1 MMKAVLFDA
10 PGDAGAL
17 YLGEAPMPVVEDGEI
32 LVRVR
37 ATALNRADLLQR
49 RGAYPAPPGA
59 SPVLGLEIAGE
70 VVESGGGFTAGD
82 RVMGVV
88 SGGGYAEYAT
98 IPAGMAMPVPR
109 AFTYE
114 QAAAIP
120 EAFLTAYLNLF
131 SLGGLQQGETV
142 LIHAGASG
150 VGSAAIQLAREKGAV
165 IFCTAGTDAKCEF
178 CAGIGADYP
187 INYKEKSF
195 AQVVH
200 DGTDGRG
207 VDLILDFVGAAY
219 WNDNLAALARYG
231 RLMLIG
237 MMGGSKG
244 ALDLSPVM
252 SKSLTISGT
261 TLRRTPLP
269 RKVAIT
275 GAFAAEFLPLFHE
288 DVLRPVIDRVFPLA
302 QAAEAHA
309 HMENNANIGKIIL
322 RVD

>member
-1 MMKAVLFDA
+1 MKAVLFDA

-17 YLGEAPMPVVEDGEI
+17 YLGEAPMPVAEEGEI

-49 RGAYPAPPGA
+49 RGTYPAPPGA
-59 SPVLGLEIAGE
+59 SPILGLEIAGE
-70 VVESGGGFTAGD
+70 VVENGGGFTAGD
-82 RVMGVV
+82 RIMGVV
-88 SGGGYAEYAT
+88 SGGGYAEYAA

-165 IFCTAGTDAKCEF
+165 IFCTAGTDTKCEF
-178 CAGIGADYP
+178 CAGIGADYT
-187 INYKEKSF
+187 INYREKAF

-275 GAFAAEFLPLFHE
+275 AAFAAEFLSLFHD

-309 HMENNANIGKIIL
+309 HMESNANIGKIIL
-322 RVD
+322 SVD